1 MILSSSSLTLLRIKC
16 SPIISRNFSRVSLF
30 PAKGVIFPP
39 FILLILSSV
48 ELFIVHG
55 LFVVSGFGVVRL
67 LVLSSA
73 WKNCS
78 VGALSSGVV

>member
-16 SPIISRNFSRVSLF
+16 SPIVSRNFSRVSLF

-39 FILLILSSV
+39 LISLILLSV
-48 ELFIVHG
+48 VLFIVRG
-55 LFVVSGFGVVRL
+55 SFVVVGFSVAGF

-73 WKNCS
+73 WKSCS
-78 VGALSSGVV
+78 VGVLSSGVV